1 MNEMLNS
8 KLLGMLA
15 NVDKEKLDQVSNM
28 IKNMPRQDLENIIN
42 MLGINKTQEN
52 TKTNI
57 QDDNNSNN

>member
-1 MNEMLNS
+1 MLNS